1 VVDVLLIYPYFRPSH
16 DHSVFRFPPL
26 GLGYIASHLRSN
38 NVSVQVVD
46 CTFLDETHVIRKV
59 HELSPSIIG
68 IYSMYTMEENS
79 KWFARLFKPEC
90 DLVVTGGPL
99 PSICPERFLQ
109 DFDVVVVGEGEQ
121 TMLELARST
130 ENGDLSGIPGIVY
143 NENHT
148 RDKKAPPIH
157 SRVLFN
163 RPRQVVADL
172 DSLQFPARD
181 LFDNDSYQRQYK
193 KTFGY
198 SLTSMMSSRGCPFSC
213 DFCSKP
219 VFGDTFRARS
229 PRNVVDEIEEVLS
242 YGYDGVFFQD
252 DCFTLDKK
260 RVTLICDEIIRRG
273 LKLEWECL
281 SRVDVVDSDI
291 MRKMRQA
298 GCRRVFFGIESGN
311 DTVLRTMRKEFTA
324 DQAGKAVRLAR
335 SEGIRAGA
343 FFILGYPGETD
354 DTIIDTIRFSTSL
367 PLDYLSYTLP
377 YPMPGTGLY
386 EKANHDAGTVP
397 PKAPA
402 RHRLIDHDLVF
413 RSPFSER
420 KLKFAIAKATTQFR
434 LRKHLG
440 DPGYSL
446 IGRSFEVLSDL
457 AFRALK

>member
-1 VVDVLLIYPYFRPSH
+1 VIDVLLIYPYFRPSS
-16 DHSVFRFPPL
+16 DRSVFRFPPL

-38 NVSVQVVD
+38 HISVQVID
-46 CTFLDETHVIRKV
+46 CTFLDETDVIRKA
-59 HELSPSIIG
+59 HELNPSVIG

-79 KWFARLFKPEC
+79 KRFARLFKPEC
-90 DLVVTGGPL
+90 DLVVAGGPL
-99 PSICPERFLQ
+99 PSVYPERFLH
-109 DFDVVVVGEGEQ
+109 DFDVVVIGEGEQ
-121 TMLELARST
+121 TMLELARSF
-130 ENGDLSGIPGIVY
+130 EQGDLSGIPGIAY
-143 NENHT
+143 KENQT
-148 RDKKAPPIH
+148 SDEKPPSKQ
-157 SRVLFN
+157 SRTLFN
-163 RPRQVVADL
+163 RRRQVVADL

-181 LFDNDSYQRQYK
+181 LFDNDSYKRHYK

-198 SLTSMMSSRGCPFSC
+198 SLTSIMTSRGCPFSC

-219 VFGDTFRARS
+219 VFGDTYRARS
-229 PRNVVDEIEEVLS
+229 PRSVVDEIEDALA

-281 SRVDVVDSDI
+281 SRVDVVDSDT
-291 MRKMRQA
+291 MRRMRQA

-311 DTVLRTMRKEFTA
+311 DTVLRIMKKEFTA
-324 DQAGKAVRLAR
+324 DQAARAVRLAR

-377 YPMPGTGLY
+377 YPIPGTGLY
-386 EKANHDAGTVP
+386 EKANRDPGTFS

-402 RHRLIDHDLVF
+402 KRRLIDHELVF
-413 RSPFSER
+413 RSQFSER
-420 KLKFAIAKATTQFR
+420 KLKFAIAKATAQFR
-434 LRKHLG
+434 LRKHLS
-440 DPGYSL
+440 DSGYSL
-446 IGRSFEVLSDL
+446 IGRPFEVLSDL